1 MKNKILLSLIT
12 ILLSTLA
19 FHIKRN
25 DNEEDLDSETRE
37 AYSGFLSIFHRNFKN
52 KKEFKMRANIFKK
65 KKDMIDKFNKEESEK
80 AGYKMEINFFAD
92 LTDEELS
99 RYLGRQE
106 SIPELPEQTED

>member
-1 MKNKILLSLIT
+1 MKNKILLLFLT
-12 ILLSTLA
+12 ILFSTLA
-19 FHIKRN
+19 FNIKRN
-25 DNEEDLDSETRE
+25 RNEDDLDSETRE
-37 AYSGFLSIFHRNFKN
+37 AYSGFLSNFHRNFKN

-99 RYLGRQE
+99 RFFGRQ
-106 SIPELPEQTED
+106 